1 MPSIREDPMT
11 QVHVS
16 DAVSDARNI
25 AESVATQAAEY
36 AGTVTDEVKSL
47 AGDVAH
53 EVAQRVRSGLDSH
66 DPRAKARTKQARV
79 KRSAMTRRLTWGLV
93 FAAAG
98 AVVVLAV
105 RRSRRSPNAQ
115 SPPVTNLGP
124 EIGTDSDV
132 PGPAYDPAAATS

>member
-1 MPSIREDPMT
+1 MT

-16 DAVSDARNI
+16 DAKDM
-25 AESVATQAAEY
+25 AESVAAQAAEY

-53 EVAQRVRSGLDSH
+53 EVAQRVRSGLDPH
-66 DPRAKARTKQARV
+66 DPRAKATTKKAKQAKV
-79 KRSAMTRRLTWGLV
+79 QRSTATRRLAWGVV
-93 FAAAG
+93 FAAAAAG
-98 AVVVLAV
+98 VVVLAV
-105 RRSRRSPNAQ
+105 RRSRRGPNAQ

-124 EIGTDSDV
+124 EIGTASDI

>member
-1 MPSIREDPMT
+1 MT

-16 DAVSDARNI
+16 DAKDM
-25 AESVATQAAEY
+25 AESVAAQAAEY

-53 EVAQRVRSGLDSH
+53 EVAQRVRSGLDPH
-66 DPRAKARTKQARV
+66 DPRAKATTKKAKQA
-79 KRSAMTRRLTWGLV
+79 KQAKAQRSTATRRLAWGVV
-93 FAAAG
+93 FAAAAAG
-98 AVVVLAV
+98 VVVLAV
-105 RRSRRSPNAQ
+105 RRSRRGPNAQ

-124 EIGTDSDV
+124 EIGTDSDI

>member
-1 MPSIREDPMT
+1 MT

-16 DAVSDARNI
+16 DAKDM
-25 AESVATQAAEY
+25 AESVAAQAAEY

-53 EVAQRVRSGLDSH
+53 EVAQRVRSGLDPH
-66 DPRAKARTKQARV
+66 DPRAKATTKKAKKAKKAKQAKV
-79 KRSAMTRRLTWGLV
+79 QRSTATRRLAWGVV
-93 FAAAG
+93 FAAAAAG
-98 AVVVLAV
+98 VVVLAV
-105 RRSRRSPNAQ
+105 RRSRRGPNAQ

-124 EIGTDSDV
+124 EIGTDSDI

>member
-1 MPSIREDPMT
+1 MT

-16 DAVSDARNI
+16 DAKDM
-25 AESVATQAAEY
+25 AESVAAQAAEY

-53 EVAQRVRSGLDSH
+53 EVAQRVRSGLDPH
-66 DPRAKARTKQARV
+66 DPRAKATTKKAKQA
-79 KRSAMTRRLTWGLV
+79 KQAKAQRSTATRRLAWGVV
-93 FAAAG
+93 FAAAAG
-98 AVVVLAV
+98 VVVLAV
-105 RRSRRSPNAQ
+105 RRSRRGPNAQ

-124 EIGTDSDV
+124 EIGTDSDI